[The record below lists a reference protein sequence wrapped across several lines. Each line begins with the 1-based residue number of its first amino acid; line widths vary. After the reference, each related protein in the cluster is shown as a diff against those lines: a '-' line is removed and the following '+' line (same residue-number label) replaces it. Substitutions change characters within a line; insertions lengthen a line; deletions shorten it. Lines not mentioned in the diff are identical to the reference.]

1 MEEDEGR
8 EDGSTVDEDV
18 DDPAGI
24 EDDGSTIDEE
34 GDEESSCA
42 IPRQAIASK
51 AAKRITDVRILVQT
65 KKKNNQ
71 SHKEKKNTRRRN
83 DFEGGGF

>member
-24 EDDGSTIDEE
+24 EDDGSTVDEE

-51 AAKRITDVRILVQT
+51 AATRITDVRILVQT
-65 KKKNNQ
+65 KKKKQ
-71 SHKEKKNTRRRN
+71 SVTQRKKKHTQKKRL
-83 DFEGGGF
+83 